1 MYPKFSP
8 THLYIYIKN
17 KIKKKSR
24 KKNCGDAKAPF
35 YPYILYCVTVYK
47 CLFVGE
53 FADKKIVC
61 RAFAKVEFSF
71 SFPLSYKKK
80 KERKKEKKDR
90 SSGIRQGAIFLKFLF
105 MVL

>member
-1 MYPKFSP
+1 MPWIPNFRPP
-8 THLYIYIKN
+8 TYIHIKN
-17 KIKKKSR
+17 KIKDHG

-47 CLFVGE
+47 CLFAGE

-80 KERKKEKKDR
+80 KERKKNKIDR
-90 SSGIRQGAIFLKFLF
+90 QAFAKVQFS
-105 MVL
+105 